1 MSEEVKVRDFE
12 IPVPWG
18 VMAGQEWLGGEGGHP
33 WIALHGWMDNCGS
46 LDGVARLLAEAGH
59 RVISLDLPGHGFS
72 SHYPPG
78 RRRVEFAE
86 YDCPTAQASRVVY
99 M

>member
-1 MSEEVKVRDFE
+1 MKVRDFE

-18 VMAGQEWLGGEGGHP
+18 VMAGQEWLGQGHT
-33 WIALHGWMDNCGS
+33 WIALHGWMDNSGS
-46 LDGVARLLAEAGH
+46 LDGVAKLLAMAGY

-78 RRRVEFAE
+78 KIKLKLIA
-86 YDCPTAQASRVVY
+86 
-99 M
+99 